1 MKSEDIIKWPKG
13 RLDLSAGCLVMGILN
28 VTPDSF
34 SDGGEF
40 GDVGKAVAHGVMMA
54 KAGAAIIDVG
64 PESTRPGSE
73 RVGADEQIARAIP
86 VIEKLSR
93 QSRAVVSIDT
103 TSVEVAAEAIE
114 AGAGMINDITALA
127 DERMAELA
135 SKAEVPV
142 VLMHMLGSPA
152 TMQENPQYD
161 DVVKEI
167 IEFLGKRANF
177 AQSFGIDKEMIFIDP
192 GIGFG
197 KTCEHNLELLRNID
211 AFVATG
217 YKVLVG
223 ASRKRFIGQITGKAE
238 PGERI
243 FGTAATAA
251 LCAQAG
257 VAVVRVHDVPEMA
270 EVVKVANSIKKIQN

>member
-1 MKSEDIIKWPKG
+1 
-13 RLDLSAGCLVMGILN
+13 MGILN

-40 GDVGKAVAHGVMMA
+40 GDVGRAVAHGVMMA

-135 SKAEVPV
+135 SRSKVPV
-142 VLMHMLGSPA
+142 VLMHMQGSPA
-152 TMQENPQYD
+152 TMQEDPQYD
-161 DVVKEI
+161 DVVKEV
-167 IEFLGKRANF
+167 IEFLCKRANF

-223 ASRKRFIGQITGKAE
+223 ASRKRFLGQITGKAE

-270 EVVKVANSIKKIQN
+270 EVVKVANSIRKIRN

>member
-1 MKSEDIIKWPKG
+1 MKSEDIIKWPRG

-114 AGAGMINDITALA
+114 AGAAMINDITALA
-127 DERMAELA
+127 DERMAELV
-135 SKAEVPV
+135 SRGKVPI
-142 VLMHMLGSPA
+142 VLMHMQGSPA
-152 TMQENPQYD
+152 TMQEDPQYD
-161 DVVKEI
+161 DVVKEV
-167 IEFLGKRANF
+167 IEFLCKRANF

-270 EVVKVANSIKKIQN
+270 EVVKVANSIRKIQN

>member
-1 MKSEDIIKWPKG
+1 
-13 RLDLSAGCLVMGILN
+13 MGILN

-40 GDVGKAVAHGVMMA
+40 LDTGKAVARGVMMA
-54 KAGAAIIDVG
+54 QAGAAIIDVG
-64 PESTRPGSE
+64 PESSRPGSE
-73 RVGADEQIARAIP
+73 GVGADEQIARAVP
-86 VIEKLSR
+86 VIEKLSQ
-93 QSRAVVSIDT
+93 QSPAVISIDT

-127 DERMAELA
+127 DERMAELV
-135 SKAEVPV
+135 SKAKVPV
-142 VLMHMLGSPA
+142 VLMHMLGTPA
-152 TMQENPQYD
+152 TMQKDPQYD
-161 DVVKEI
+161 DVVREVC
-167 IEFLGKRANF
+167 EFLVTRANF

-197 KTCEHNLELLRNID
+197 KRCEHNLELLRNID

-223 ASRKRFIGQITGKAE
+223 PSRKRFIGEITGKDAPAE
-238 PGERI
+238 RV

-251 LCAQAG
+251 LCARAG
-257 VAVVRVHDVPEMA
+257 VSVVRVHDVPEMVD
-270 EVVKVANSIKKIQN
+270 VVKVANLLREDAG

>member
-1 MKSEDIIKWPKG
+1 MKHRDIIKWPAG
-13 RLDLSAGCLVMGILN
+13 QLDLSGGCLVMGILN

-40 GDVGKAVAHGVMMA
+40 VDAGKAVAHGVIMA
-54 KAGAAIIDVG
+54 EAGAAIIDVG
-64 PESTRPGSE
+64 PESTRPGSKG
-73 RVGADEQIARAIP
+73 VGAEEQIARAIP

-93 QSRAVVSIDT
+93 QSGAVVSIDT
-103 TSVEVAAEAIE
+103 TSVEVAAKAIE

-127 DERMAELA
+127 DERMAELV

-142 VLMHMLGSPA
+142 VLMHMQGNPA
-152 TMQENPQYD
+152 TMQKDPQYD
-161 DVVKEI
+161 DVVKEVI
-167 IEFLGKRANF
+167 DFLVKRANF

-223 ASRKRFIGQITGKAE
+223 PSRKRFIGEITGKEE

-243 FGTAATAA
+243 FGTAAAAA
-251 LCAQAG
+251 LCVRAG
-257 VAVVRVHDVPEMA
+257 AAVVRVHDVPEMA
-270 EVVKVANSIKKIQN
+270 DVVKVANAIRKGRD

>member
-1 MKSEDIIKWPKG
+1 MINLPG
-13 RLDLSAGCLVMGILN
+13 GQLDFSAGCVVMGILN

-40 GDVGKAVAHGVMMA
+40 LDVDKAVAHGVMMA
-54 KAGAAIIDVG
+54 EAGAAIIDVG
-64 PESTRPGSE
+64 PESTRPGSKP
-73 RVGADEQIARAIP
+73 VGADEQIARAIP

-103 TSVEVAAEAIE
+103 TSVEVAAEALK
-114 AGAGMINDITALA
+114 AGAGMINDITALGE
-127 DERMAELA
+127 ERMAELVSRA
-135 SKAEVPV
+135 KVGV

-152 TMQENPQYD
+152 TLQEDQQSH
-161 DVVKEI
+161 DVVKEVCD
-167 IEFLGKRANF
+167 FLVKRANF
-177 AQSFGIDKEMIFIDP
+177 AQSFGIDREMIFIDP

-197 KTCEHNLELLRNID
+197 KRCEHNLELLRNID

-223 ASRKRFIGQITGKAE
+223 ASRKRFIGEITGKDA

-243 FGTAATAA
+243 YGTAASVA
-251 LCAQAG
+251 LCAGAG
-257 VAVVRVHDVPEMA
+257 VSVVRVHDVPEMVD
-270 EVVKVANSIKKIQN
+270 VVKVANSINKNRGRN

>member
-1 MKSEDIIKWPKG
+1 MKSKDIIKWPRG

-114 AGAGMINDITALA
+114 AGAGMINDVTALA
-127 DERMAELA
+127 DERMAELV

-142 VLMHMLGSPA
+142 VLMHMQGSPA
-152 TMQENPQYD
+152 TMQEDPQYD
-161 DVVKEI
+161 DVVKEVI
-167 IEFLGKRANF
+167 DFLGKRANF

-223 ASRKRFIGQITGKAE
+223 ASRKRFIGQITGKDE

-270 EVVKVANSIKKIQN
+270 EVVKVANSIRKIRN

>member
-1 MKSEDIIKWPKG
+1 MKSEDIIKWPGGK
-13 RLDLSAGCLVMGILN
+13 LDFSSGTLIMGILN

-270 EVVKVANSIKKIQN
+270 EVVKVANSIRKIRY

>member
-34 SDGGEF
+34 SDGGQF
-40 GDVGKAVAHGVMMA
+40 LDAGKAVAHGVMMA

-142 VLMHMLGSPA
+142 VLMHMQGSPA
-152 TMQENPQYD
+152 TMQEDPQYD

-167 IEFLGKRANF
+167 IDFLGKRANF

-223 ASRKRFIGQITGKAE
+223 ASRKRFIGQIIGKE
-238 PGERI
+238 SPGERL

-270 EVVKVANSIKKIQN
+270 EVVKVANSIKKIRN

>member
-1 MKSEDIIKWPKG
+1 MKSKDIIKWSRG

-40 GDVGKAVAHGVMMA
+40 FDVGKAVAHGVMMA

-135 SKAEVPV
+135 SRSKVPV
-142 VLMHMLGSPA
+142 VLMHMQGSPA
-152 TMQENPQYD
+152 TMQEDPQYD
-161 DVVKEI
+161 DVVKEV
-167 IEFLGKRANF
+167 IEFLSKRANF

-270 EVVKVANSIKKIQN
+270 EVVKVANSIRKIRN